1 MFVKGDVL
9 QKQGGIVCEKRRN
22 RENIL
27 FFRRYADDRRKRAVS
42 VEAATD
48 YVMYYFSGGE
58 KDG

>member
-1 MFVKGDVL
+1 M
-9 QKQGGIVCEKRRN
+9 QKQGGIVCEKQRN
-22 RENIL
+22 RENTL